1 MEEGESK
8 VTIRQVKEDLREIRY
23 YYAKQKE
30 LDGASRTVGASSITE
45 KIERYHTAVRKAP
58 VRLYDLYIA
67 LYVHNNTQ
75 LAVALDWDYS
85 ADYIRKLNNQLCQF
99 LSKELEGGGADG
111 SV

>member
-1 MEEGESK
+1 M
-8 VTIRQVKEDLREIRY
+8 TIRQVKEDLREIRY
-23 YYAKQKE
+23 YYGKQKE
-30 LDGASRTVGASSITE
+30 LDGASRTVGTSSITE

-58 VRLYDLYIA
+58 VRLYDLYVALYVA